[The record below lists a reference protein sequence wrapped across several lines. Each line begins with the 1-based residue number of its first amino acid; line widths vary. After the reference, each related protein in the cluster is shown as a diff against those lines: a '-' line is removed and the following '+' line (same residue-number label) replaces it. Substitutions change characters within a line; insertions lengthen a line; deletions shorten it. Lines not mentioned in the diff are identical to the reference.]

1 MSAESCKALFNDEPR
16 HSGTW
21 LYQEIATAEDC
32 GYFGPGSAI
41 WSLHRE
47 AVLALGIE
55 RALFLQLAHPWVAQA
70 VVDHST
76 YQSEPVERLFGTIST
91 AELLIYGSRRQ
102 ADAAAARV
110 RKVHARLTGTLSED
124 VGKWRKGTVYRAS
137 DPAALLWV
145 LATLIDTTL
154 VVYESCFGQLPE
166 ETVSHYI
173 SDAARL
179 GAMLELPPEMM
190 LRNRESL
197 RQYMQAM
204 VADGT
209 VAVGSQARRVA
220 GAVLRP
226 DLPRWTRI
234 FWWPYRSIARGM
246 TVTLMP
252 EALRSQ
258 YGSLLTLHGES
269 VYRAGG
275 SIGRVLLHR
284 LPARFRLDPIASTAI
299 NLAER
304 RAA

>member
-1 MSAESCKALFNDEPR
+1 MSAESCKAVASDEPR
-16 HSGTW
+16 RSGTW
-21 LYQEIATAEDC
+21 LYQQIATAEDC

-55 RALFLQLAHPWVAQA
+55 RALLLQLAHPWVAQA

-76 YQSEPVERLFGTIST
+76 YRSEPVERLFGTISA
-91 AELLIYGSRRQ
+91 AELLVFGSRKQ
-102 ADAAAARV
+102 ADAAAAGV
-110 RKVHARLTGTLSED
+110 RKVHARITGTLSED
-124 VGKWRKGTVYRAS
+124 VGKWREGTVYRAG

-145 LATLIDTTL
+145 LTTLIDTTL

-166 ETVSHYI
+166 ETVSRYI
-173 SDAARL
+173 ADAARL
-179 GAMLELPPEMM
+179 GAMLELPPEMV
-190 LRNRESL
+190 LPNRESV

-226 DLPRWTRI
+226 DLPRWARI

-252 EALRSQ
+252 ETLRSQ
-258 YGSLLTLHGES
+258 YGSLLTLRGES
-269 VYRAGG
+269 VYLAGG
-275 SIGRVLLHR
+275 SIGRGLLHR

-299 NLAER
+299 SLAER